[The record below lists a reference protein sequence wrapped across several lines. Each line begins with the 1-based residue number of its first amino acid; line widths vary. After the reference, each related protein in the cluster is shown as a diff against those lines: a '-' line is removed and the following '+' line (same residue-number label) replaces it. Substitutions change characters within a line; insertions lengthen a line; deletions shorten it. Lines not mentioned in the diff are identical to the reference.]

1 MLGVLCCDLEA
12 PKLLHRFWS
21 RYSPSSISNLESITN
36 LESLS
41 SRELKNPVGAQAS
54 TSNKKSFLISVTFS
68 KLINRKVN
76 GIILPHPLN
85 PLWRELR
92 FYGGINFLSMLSY
105 SSYVKC
111 GLKCFRFLSNIKIEK
126 IENFDFLKNLQ
137 KNVKWILSHSI
148 DLMFK
153 YNWWIP
159 MRIKIMTIT
168 LL

>member
-1 MLGVLCCDLEA
+1 MVIRGA
-12 PKLLHRFWS
+12 PCYKSECTFA
-21 RYSPSSISNLESITN
+21 ITQQLN
-36 LESLS
+36 
-41 SRELKNPVGAQAS
+41 
-54 TSNKKSFLISVTFS
+54 
-68 KLINRKVN
+68 
-76 GIILPHPLN
+76 ILFN

-92 FYGGINFLSMLSY
+92 FYGGINFLSMLFN

-148 DLMFK
+148 GIMTK

-168 LL
+168 LLLKILEKKIEFLEIGPLKKWLKQFFY